1 MVISYDLK
9 LISIIV
15 YIFIYIY
22 IYFLFSVFLVFL
34 LVIPRYAFFLQSFDP
49 DGEEEGGEEGEF

>member
-15 YIFIYIY
+15 YIFIYLC
-22 IYFLFSVFLVFL
+22 IYFFSVFLVFL

-49 DGEEEGGEEGEF
+49 DGEEKGGEEGEF

>member
-15 YIFIYIY
+15 YIFIYLC
-22 IYFLFSVFLVFL
+22 IYFFSVFLVFL

-49 DGEEEGGEEGEF
+49 DGEEKGGEF